1 MSFINDER
9 PQVNEVYAKLI
20 EAKKDFKPVLK
31 NRQGHNYKYADLEM
45 VFDAIREGLE
55 KHDLLLV
62 QQGEVINGLDY
73 IRTIIVS
80 KSGDEVDFGVTPIKS
95 IKPDAQSFG
104 SGLTY
109 ARRYAIAMAL
119 GLTAEDDDDGALSSQ
134 PISEVEKARIKVVEL
149 GKVLMS
155 KGYTAQEVQGCLN
168 NIPSNQ
174 LTLEQAREAITSLN
188 KLVEMEG
195 K

>member
-1 MSFINDER
+1 MSFIDDKR

-20 EAKKDFKPVLK
+20 KAKKEFKPVLK

-55 KHDLLLV
+55 EHNLLLV

-80 KSGDEVDFGVTPIKS
+80 ESGDEVDFGVTPIKS

-109 ARRYAIAMAL
+109 ARRYAIGMAL
-119 GLTAEDDDDGALSSQ
+119 GLTAEDDDGTLASQ
-134 PISEVEKARIKVVEL
+134 PMSEVEKARLKVVEL

-168 NIPSNQ
+168 GIPSNQ
-174 LTLEQAREAITSLN
+174 LTLAQADEAILRLN